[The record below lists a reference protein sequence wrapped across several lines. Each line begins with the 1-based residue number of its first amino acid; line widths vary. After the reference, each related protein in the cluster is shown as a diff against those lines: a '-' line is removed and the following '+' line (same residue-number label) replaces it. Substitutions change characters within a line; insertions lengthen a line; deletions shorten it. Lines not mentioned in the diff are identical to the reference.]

1 MGNRV
6 ARAADDRPAATRW
19 TFDGTQRGLPSDP
32 TEEASFGPAIK
43 KQYSGHYNR
52 PYAPIAN
59 SLGNSPAQGP
69 EFFTELGKPAKDLL
83 TQGFTA
89 GHMFLLTTTTP
100 QGVVFTTMGTKVD
113 DTFIGNITT
122 SLQPAK
128 GIKTEFNAGTANQL
142 QTTVTWEDL
151 APGVKASLTASLPE
165 VANGKAEI
173 FYRNPVAALTGT
185 VHKLTSHP
193 GTDLSATFGGGGLSI
208 GGIAG
213 FDWEKNELTKFN
225 AGKSFILHQSFNL
238 RLAEVIHRDNILANA
253 RILTNFE
260 SFNTA
265 ATLDLMDGSTV
276 DAYYVQALDPQ
287 LQVALHL
294 QHNLK
299 QNDSTMATLG
309 GSYKMDPLTTLK
321 ARMDNR
327 GIFGALVQHEF
338 RPLSTVTISAELDTK
353 KEKQAEP
360 KVGVA
365 LALVA

>member
-43 KQYSGHYNR
+43 RQYPGHYNR
-52 PYAPIAN
+52 PYAPIAD

-69 EFFTELGKPAKDLL
+69 EFYTELGKPAKDLL

-113 DTFIGNITT
+113 DTFIGSITT
-122 SLQPAK
+122 SMQPAK

-151 APGVKASLTASLPE
+151 APGVKATLTASLPE

-193 GTDLSATFGGGGLSI
+193 GTDISATFGGGGLSI

-225 AGKSFILHQSFNL
+225 AGESSCPAPG
-238 RLAEVIHRDNILANA
+238 RSAGVAS
-253 RILTNFE
+253 E

-276 DAYYVQALDPQ
+276 DAYYVQAVDPQ